1 MKLFKINPFLRS
13 VATLSAGTTI
23 AQAIPAL
30 ISPILTRIYSPEDF
44 GVLAVF
50 MSLTAV
56 FSVLTTGKYELA
68 IVLPKKDEQA
78 RKLVRLSLVL
88 TAYSSLILIFI
99 FFLGHEYILRLID
112 DKNISFWLYLVPL
125 SVFLTAAFEVYR
137 YYSIR
142 HSAYKTISR
151 STIIKSGTSSVSQV
165 AIGLLSTGPLG
176 LLLGN
181 ILSLFTGNISLK
193 NVYSKNSSTND
204 KESFQLKSLKD
215 VADRYKKFPKFTL
228 PSSFLNSASLQLPI
242 FFLTTF
248 FSNTIVGFYALT
260 QRVLNVPMLVIGNSI
275 GQVFY
280 QKSSEYKNNPRI
292 LKILTWSLYKDLLK
306 IGIFPLA
313 IIMFFGKEIFSFVF
327 SAQWEV
333 AGSYAQILSVWIF
346 FVFISSPISNL
357 LFVQERQK
365 EALILQIVIFVSRLM
380 VLSACALFHL
390 NAFQT
395 VFYFGLTGALIF
407 FGFIFYLL
415 SSIGIKKTKI
425 IKHSFFT
432 IILGVLPIFLF
443 KKFIW
448 SLL

>member
-1 MKLFKINPFLRS
+1 MKLFKSSSFLKS
-13 VATLSAGTTI
+13 VITLSAGTTI

-44 GVLAVF
+44 GVLAIF
-50 MSLTAV
+50 ISFTAV
-56 FSVLTTGKYELA
+56 FSVLATGKYELA
-68 IVLPKKDEQA
+68 IVLPKKNEQA

-88 TAYSSLILIFI
+88 TAYFSLTLVFI
-99 FFLGHEYILRLID
+99 FFLGHDYILSFIN
-112 DKNISFWLYLVPL
+112 DKKISFWLYLIPL

-142 HSAYKTISR
+142 HSSYKAISQ
-151 STIIKSGTSSVSQV
+151 STILKSGTSSVFQ
-165 AIGLLSTGPLG
+165 IGVGVISTGPLG

-181 ILSLFTGNISLK
+181 ILSLFTGNLSLK
-193 NVYSKNSSTND
+193 NIYSKNSSQ
-204 KESFQLKSLKD
+204 KEKETYKIKDLKD
-215 VADRYKKFPKFTL
+215 MAIRYKNFPKFTL
-228 PSSFLNSASLQLPI
+228 PSSFLNSASLQLPV
-242 FFLTTF
+242 FFFTTF
-248 FSNTIVGFYALT
+248 FSSTIVGFYALT
-260 QRVLNVPMLVIGNSI
+260 QRVLNVPMTVIGNSI
-275 GQVFY
+275 GQVFF
-280 QKSSEYKNNPRI
+280 QKASDYKNNPRI
-292 LKILTWSLYKDLLK
+292 LKVLTWSLYKDLLK
-306 IGIFPLA
+306 IGIIPLA
-313 IIMFFGKEIFSFVF
+313 IIIFFGKEIFSFVF

-365 EALILQIVIFVSRLM
+365 EALVLQIVIFVSRLM
-380 VLSACALFHL
+380 VLSACALLHL

-395 VFYFGLTGALIF
+395 IFYFGLTGALIF

-415 SSIGIKKTKI
+415 SSIGIEKIKI
-425 IKHSFFT
+425 IQHSFFT
-432 IILGVLPIFLF
+432 IVIGIIPVFLF

>member
-1 MKLFKINPFLRS
+1 MDILQKLDHLRQEES
-13 VATLSAGTTI
+13 KLKWEGTFAEYLDILKERKEVAQTAHSRVYNMIKSAGV
-23 AQAIPAL
+23 Q
-30 ISPILTRIYSPEDF
+30 E
-44 GVLAVF
+44 
-50 MSLTAV
+50 
-56 FSVLTTGKYELA
+56 KN
-68 IVLPKKDEQA
+68 
-78 RKLVRLSLVL
+78 
-88 TAYSSLILIFI
+88 
-99 FFLGHEYILRLID
+99 GH
-112 DKNISFWLYLVPL
+112 KM
-125 SVFLTAAFEVYR
+125 YR
-137 YYSIR
+137 
-142 HSAYKTISR
+142 
-151 STIIKSGTSSVSQV
+151 
-165 AIGLLSTGPLG
+165 
-176 LLLGN
+176 
-181 ILSLFTGNISLK
+181 
-193 NVYSKNSSTND
+193 
-204 KESFQLKSLKD
+204 
-215 VADRYKKFPKFTL
+215 
-228 PSSFLNSASLQLPI
+228 
-242 FFLTTF
+242 
-248 FSNTIVGFYALT
+248 
-260 QRVLNVPMLVIGNSI
+260 
-275 GQVFY
+275 
-280 QKSSEYKNNPRI
+280 
-292 LKILTWSLYKDLLK
+292 
-306 IGIFPLA
+306 
-313 IIMFFGKEIFSFVF
+313 FFGKEIFSFVF